1 MKWRE
6 PWINTLIRQGTFN
19 PFTKRE
25 FKAGLIWAGTLL
37 AVGLV
42 STFAKD
48 GTTGHVAETAP
59 IIILLG
65 FGIAFFIS
73 FANWA
78 SPVTVSSGPRG
89 IVKSKGDT
97 YTLIPWAAVTH
108 HRFLVSKEGRV
119 LELLVSY
126 QTEPEL
132 LYLAAHVN
140 PEQVSAE
147 IKKMTD
153 FNG

>member
-6 PWINTLIRQGTFN
+6 PWINMLRRQGAFD

-37 AVGLV
+37 VLGLV
-42 STFAKD
+42 SLFAQN
-48 GTTGHVAETAP
+48 GTAGYVAETAP

-73 FANWA
+73 FVHWA

-97 YTLIPWAAVTH
+97 HTLIPWGTVTH
-108 HRFLVSKEGRV
+108 HRFLEGKEGLM

-126 QTEPEL
+126 KSEPEML
-132 LYLAAHVN
+132 HLPAHVST
-140 PEQVSAE
+140 EQVSTE
-147 IKKMTD
+147 IRKMTD
-153 FNG
+153 ANG